1 MPRSPSPLEITSKVA
16 RILQNSKDGQ
26 LAAVTTFLKGALN
39 CSVVS
44 VYAARD
50 DGYLLIANEGFRKNH
65 VGELILSKGRGLV
78 HHIIKTGKTLCLSD
92 ATTHLAFY
100 YVQGIGEEKYHGFIG
115 APVKKDGKTV
125 GALIFQYTRKFDSS
139 LEDIALIETISQQ
152 IGHLTRAPE
161 RENEEQ
167 QVEAKVNG
175 RGVVT
180 GRFHGKSVKRLTF
193 DEGPNLSKETGQ
205 GFEIEKKR
213 LEAAHLRSQLFLQE
227 MKAECNSKEMEE
239 ILGAHLVMLSDPKL
253 REKEEEYLEKD
264 ASAEQAVTYAT
275 MDIAEMFKEMKDP
288 YMQQRSVDIIDVGRR
303 VYHSL
308 KSSKEIMSDDEAP
321 KEKSVYLVKQL
332 PPTVLIE
339 EGPKFYGALILVD
352 ENVYSHTI
360 ILAKSMG
367 IPAVIISREQLDSL
381 MGANELFVD
390 GELGLVV
397 PDPASIWLQEYERAH
412 EAFDEKE
419 EKGEL
424 PPCKTKNGTP
434 ITLAMN
440 GGFIKDTENLPP
452 WIPEIGLFRTE
463 FQFYTSQRVPSEE
476 QLTSNYRR
484 ILTNVG
490 QRPTTL
496 RILDAGAD
504 KQPPCLHFIHEDN
517 PVLGDRSIR
526 FLMKN
531 SDIAFSQLRAMLKAM
546 GDTGGQLRILIPM
559 VAVYEEVSRI
569 RDHIIKVIRDLRQE
583 NYRLKMPKLGAMIE
597 IPSCIQLIPKISS
610 MVDFYCVGT
619 NDLLQYYIAV
629 DRTNSLVQYLYK
641 WYHPSFLVALKQ
653 IASSCAEKNK
663 DLSICGEMAGE
674 MWGSLVLIGLGYR
687 NLSMDRQSIYR
698 HHSLVRHCSIRSLER
713 LADRLIQHNTGLE
726 VLEQLQLFLDKWS
739 LPSELR
745 NLLQSELNAMI
756 NPS

>member
-1 MPRSPSPLEITSKVA
+1 MPRSISPLEITSRVA
-16 RILQNSKDGQ
+16 RILQNSDDEQ
-26 LAAVTTFLKGALN
+26 LADVVTFLKKTLGCN
-39 CSVVS
+39 VVS
-44 VYAARD
+44 VYACRS
-50 DGYLLIANEGFRKNH
+50 DGYLLIANEGFQKDH
-65 VGELILSKGRGLV
+65 VEKLVLNKGRGLV

-92 ATTHLAFY
+92 ATTHISFY

-115 APVKKDGKTV
+115 APIKREGKAV
-125 GALIFQYTRKFDSS
+125 GALIFQYTRKFDSTI
-139 LEDIALIETISQQ
+139 EDIALIETISQQ
-152 IGHLTRAPE
+152 IGHLTRTPE
-161 RENEEQ
+161 LDEGNKT
-167 QVEAKVNG
+167 VEAKVTG
-175 RGVVT
+175 RGVVK

-213 LEAAHLRSQLFLQE
+213 LNAAHLRSQLFLQE
-227 MKAECNSKEMEE
+227 MKAESNSKETEE

-253 REKEEEYLEKD
+253 REKEEEYLEKN

-275 MDIAEMFKEMKDP
+275 MDLAEIFKNMNDP

-308 KSSKEIMSDDEAP
+308 KSSKEVMSTEDAP
-321 KEKSVYLVKQL
+321 EEKSVYLVKQL

-339 EGPKFYGALILVD
+339 EGPKLYGGLVLVD

-381 MGANELFVD
+381 MGAHELFVD
-390 GELGLVV
+390 GEMGLVV
-397 PDPASIWLQEYERAH
+397 PDPAEIWLTEYERSH
-412 EAFDEKE
+412 EGLNNSED
-419 EKGEL
+419 KGEL

-440 GGFIKDTENLPP
+440 GGFIRDTEDLPP

-463 FQFYTSQRVPSEE
+463 FQFYTSQRIPSEE

-490 QRPTTL
+490 KRPTTL

-504 KQPPCLHFIHEDN
+504 KQPPCLHFVHEDN

-526 FLMKN
+526 FLLKN
-531 SDIAFSQLRAMLKAM
+531 SEIAFSQLRAMMKAM

-597 IPSCIQLIPKISS
+597 IPSCIPLIPKISS

-641 WYHPSFLVALKQ
+641 WYHPSFLLALKE
-653 IASSCAEKNK
+653 IATSCDQVKR

-674 MWGSLVLIGLGYR
+674 MWGSLVLMGLGYR

-698 HHSLVRHCSIRSLER
+698 HHSLVRNSSLRSLER
-713 LADRLIQHNTGLE
+713 LSEKLIHQNTGLE
-726 VLEQLQLFLDKWS
+726 VLEQLQLFLDKWD
-739 LPSELR
+739 LPYELK

>member
-1 MPRSPSPLEITSKVA
+1 MPRSPSPLEITSRVA
-16 RILQNSKDGQ
+16 KILQNSIEGQ
-26 LAAVTTFLKGALN
+26 LDQVVTFLKGALGCN
-39 CSVVS
+39 VVS
-44 VYAARD
+44 VYACRQ
-50 DGYLLIANEGFRKNH
+50 DGYLLIANEGFSKDK
-65 VGELILSKGRGLV
+65 VEELVLSKGRGLV

-92 ATTHLAFY
+92 ATTHLSFY

-115 APVKKDGKTV
+115 APIKRDGEQV

-152 IGHLTRAPE
+152 IGHLTHAPE
-161 RENEEQ
+161 AEQ
-167 QVEAKVNG
+167 SNQTVEAKVNG

-205 GFEIEKKR
+205 GFEIEQKR

-227 MKAECNSKEMEE
+227 LKAECDSKEMED
-239 ILGAHLVMLSDPKL
+239 ILGAHLVMLADPKL
-253 REKEEEYLEKD
+253 REKEEEYLQKN

-275 MDIAEMFKEMKDP
+275 MDLAEMFKGMKDT

-308 KSSKEIMSDDEAP
+308 KSSKEAMSEEDGP

-339 EGPKFYGALILVD
+339 EGPKLYGALVLVD

-381 MGANELFVD
+381 MEAQEIFVD

-397 PDPASIWLQEYERAH
+397 PDPDELWLKVYQKAH
-412 EAFDEKE
+412 EALEQTE
-419 EKGEL
+419 EQGEL

-440 GGFIKDTENLPP
+440 GGFIRDTENLPP

-463 FQFYTSQRVPSEE
+463 FQFYTSQRIPSEE
-476 QLTSNYRR
+476 QLTSNYSR

-490 QRPTTL
+490 NRPTTL

-504 KQPPCLHFIHEDN
+504 KQPPCLHFVHEDN
-517 PVLGDRSIR
+517 PVLGARSIR
-526 FLMKN
+526 FLLKN
-531 SDIAFSQLRAMLKAM
+531 SDIFFSQLRAMLKAM

-559 VAVYEEVSRI
+559 VSVYEEVSRI

-583 NYRLKMPKLGAMIE
+583 NYRLKMPQLGAMIE

-641 WYHPSFLVALKQ
+641 WYQPSFLMALKQ
-653 IASSCAEKNK
+653 IAVSCEEEKR
-663 DLSICGEMAGE
+663 DFSICGEMAGE
-674 MWGSLVLIGLGYR
+674 MWGSLVLLGLGYR

-698 HHSLVRHCSIRSLER
+698 HHALVRNSSLRSLER
-713 LADRLIQHNTGLE
+713 LANKLIQRNTGLE

-739 LPSELR
+739 LPKELK